1 VIQYQIRK
9 RADER
14 GKHNMTLS
22 KPIGTKLLNQNLI
35 GF

>member
-1 VIQYQIRK
+1 
-9 RADER
+9 
-14 GKHNMTLS
+14 MTLS